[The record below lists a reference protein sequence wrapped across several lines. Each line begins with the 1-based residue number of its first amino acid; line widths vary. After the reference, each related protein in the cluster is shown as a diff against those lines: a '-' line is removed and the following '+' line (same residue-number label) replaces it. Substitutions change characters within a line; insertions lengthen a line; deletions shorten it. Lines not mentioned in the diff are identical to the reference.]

1 MTLRRKI
8 ALAALV
14 VLGVLLAGVA
24 LLGFCD
30 VYQNHVARDCGA
42 DCGTPPPSGIVRGG
56 F

>member
-1 MTLRRKI
+1 MTLPRKI

-24 LLGFCD
+24 LLALRD
-30 VYQNHVARDCGA
+30 VYQNHIARECGA
-42 DCGTPPPSGIVRGG
+42 ECGAPPSDGTVEGG